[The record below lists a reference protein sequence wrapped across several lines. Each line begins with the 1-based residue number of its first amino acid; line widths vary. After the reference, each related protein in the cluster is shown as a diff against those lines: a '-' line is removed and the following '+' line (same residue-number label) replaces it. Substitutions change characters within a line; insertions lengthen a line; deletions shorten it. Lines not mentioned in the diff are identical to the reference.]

1 MTKAGKPVTGEPKK
15 NYRAMLGAVL
25 WIAVV
30 LRGPDIGFSVIQCA
44 RFSEEPTEAHWKALV
59 QIFAYLKGTANYG
72 LDYVYTRNVEK
83 LRLKTYVDACW
94 ASADDRFS
102 EGGHLV
108 FGMGGVL
115 DFKFGR
121 LKCICKS
128 SHESE
133 VMQASRSAT
142 SLRGVSKVWEALGYD
157 EILKKFSAKMLPIT
171 MLCDNEGAI
180 ATAGNDMI
188 TTRTKHVD
196 IADLYIK
203 QAVQDQFILMEK
215 VPTKENL
222 ADLMTKPL
230 PKQTVK
236 GMVSFIYSVRS

>member
-1 MTKAGKPVTGEPKK
+1 ME
-15 NYRAMLGAVL
+15 GAPADL
-25 WIAVV
+25 
-30 LRGPDIGFSVIQCA
+30 F
-44 RFSEEPTEAHWKALV
+44 
-59 QIFAYLKGTANYG
+59 LKGTAHYG
-72 LDYVYTRNVEK
+72 LDYVRTQDVEK
-83 LRLKTYVDACW
+83 LQVKTYVDASW

-102 EGGHLV
+102 EGGALV

-121 LKCICKS
+121 IKCICRS

-133 VMQASRSAT
+133 LMQASKTAT
-142 SLRGVSKVWEALGYD
+142 SLKAVAKIFVGLGYD
-157 EILKKFSAKMLPIT
+157 HVLGGKSSRLFPIA

-180 ATAGNDMI
+180 ATAENDMI

-203 QAVQDQFILMEK
+203 QAVQDKFIMMEK
-215 VPTKENL
+215 VPAKENL

-230 PKQTVK
+230 PRQVVQR
-236 GMVSFIYSVRS
+236 MVSLIYSTRG